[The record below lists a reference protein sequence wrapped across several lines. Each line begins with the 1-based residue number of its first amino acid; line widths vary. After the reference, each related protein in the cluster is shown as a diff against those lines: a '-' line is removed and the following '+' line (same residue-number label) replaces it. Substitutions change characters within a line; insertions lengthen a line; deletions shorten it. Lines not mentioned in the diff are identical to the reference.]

1 MYAYGGRAEEERG
14 GDKEE
19 EERGDRESLLC
30 RGVYLR
36 QGSVYLLLD
45 VLPEYYVARLF

>member
-1 MYAYGGRAEEERG
+1 MM

-19 EERGDRESLLC
+19 EERGDRERLLC
-30 RGVYLR
+30 LGVYLR
-36 QGSVYLLLD
+36 QGSVYPLLD